1 MDRALV
7 RGAIAAAALACLPAA
22 AAPGDALWYL
32 QVDNDVAFS
41 TDRWYTSG
49 VRIARVKDGVEWGLL
64 QEIYT
69 PEASRWHRG
78 VSDRAPV
85 GRLLLS
91 LARHDISGEAFQTIE
106 LMAGVRGPSAGGRPS
121 TESIHRVI
129 PAPQVDWRRQLGD
142 AFDATFAAARTQRF
156 GPVKIHAGAQ
166 LGTQL
171 IFAHAGF
178 EARFG
183 SAAHAA
189 SRLLRFAATPELSL
203 ESGWSAYAGAGL
215 RGVFR
220 NELLSRNYDPEGPA
234 LSRERAVTRIA
245 AGVTWTGTWGA
256 VTFDLAQDSR
266 EFAQQR
272 EPHRFGSL
280 ALHVSF

>member
-1 MDRALV
+1 VRALL
-7 RGAIAAAALACLPAA
+7 AALAIASIPAV
-22 AAPGDALWYL
+22 AAPGEALWYL
-32 QVDNDVAFS
+32 QIDNDVTFG

-49 VRIARVKDGVEWGLL
+49 VRIARVKDGIEWGLL

-91 LARHDISGEAFQTIE
+91 VARHDISPDAFQTLE
-106 LMAGVRGPSAGGRPS
+106 VMAGVRGPSAGGRPS
-121 TESIHRVI
+121 AEAIHRVI
-129 PAPQVDWRRQLGD
+129 PAPQVDWTRQLDD
-142 AFDATFAAARTQRF
+142 AFDGTVAAVRTQRL

-166 LGTQL
+166 VGTQMM
-171 IFAHAGF
+171 FAHAGV
-178 EARFG
+178 EARIG
-183 SAAHAA
+183 SSMSAA
-189 SRLLRFAATPELSL
+189 SRLLRFAATPELSA
-203 ESGWSAYAGAGL
+203 ESGWSAYAGASV
-215 RGVFR
+215 RGVGR
-220 NELLSRNYDPEGPA
+220 NELLARNYDPEGPA
-234 LSRERAVTRIA
+234 LSREHAVTRVATGIA
-245 AGVTWTGTWGA
+245 WTGSWGA
-256 VTFDLAQDSR
+256 ITFDLAQDSR

>member
-1 MDRALV
+1 
-7 RGAIAAAALACLPAA
+7 
-22 AAPGDALWYL
+22 L
-32 QVDNDVAFS
+32 QVDNDVPFS

-49 VRIARVKDGVEWGLL
+49 VRLARVKDGIEWGLV

-69 PEASRWHRG
+69 PEAKRWHRG

-91 LARHDISGEAFQTIE
+91 LARHDVSAEVFQTVE
-106 LMAGVRGPSAGGRPS
+106 LMAGMRGPSAGGRQS
-121 TESIHRVI
+121 AEAIHHVI
-129 PAPQVDWRRQLGD
+129 PAPDVDWTRQLDD
-142 AFDATFAAARTQRF
+142 AFDGTVAAVRTQRL
-156 GPVKIHAGAQ
+156 GPVKLHAGAQ

-171 IFAHAGF
+171 MFAHAGL
-178 EARFG
+178 EARVG
-183 SAAHAA
+183 SPAHGA

-203 ESGWSAYAGAGL
+203 ESGWSAYAGASVRAVG
-215 RGVFR
+215 R

-234 LSRERAVTRIA
+234 LSRERTVTRIA
-245 AGVTWTGTWGA
+245 GGFAWTGAWGA

-266 EFAQQR
+266 EFAEQR